1 MRKWNGKDGMKG
13 DYSDWRWMWF
23 GSVVRCGEIVEM
35 EPLPE
40 RCAATENTFKRNV
53 HLAQPQ

>member
-1 MRKWNGKDGMKG
+1 MKG